1 MGYIKLNHWFINN
14 NELSISLLR
23 FYVRINIMS
32 NDNNIYFKLTVINS
46 LMKKNTLYFDSLEEA
61 ISFTE
66 NTISNSIDFESIN
79 NVYSQKQ
86 LSLNK

>member
-46 LMKKNTLYFDSLEEA
+46 LMEKNTLYFDSLEEA